1 MYSIMVLYIMRHE
14 RRDKDKFDFFSPL
27 NMVGKHYAKTHQ
39 FSKFNE
45 IDLDEIYSSPF
56 KRTLDTVSMISV
68 TKKIPIKIDWSLSE
82 KITHTNVDHMKW
94 PSYEEQKELHDNYD
108 IDRSYIP
115 IADSNYINTYSET
128 IDSYLQRV
136 NTFSQF
142 IKTQKDQNIL
152 VVTHQSIAERL
163 ILNITGKEVTLDM
176 GECYEIN

>member
-82 KITHTNVDHMKW
+82 KITPKENKNEIQ
-94 PSYEEQKELHDNYD
+94 PNFFEEL
-108 IDRSYIP
+108 
-115 IADSNYINTYSET
+115 T
-128 IDSYLQRV
+128 RV
-136 NTFSQF
+136 FSSLF
-142 IKTQKDQNIL
+142 GFN
-152 VVTHQSIAERL
+152 E
-163 ILNITGKEVTLDM
+163 
-176 GECYEIN
+176 